1 MKVSELDFFLPSE
14 LLAREPRETRGESRS
29 DSKLMVMNR
38 KTQTIEHKKFNDVI
52 DYLEKG
58 DVLVLN
64 NSKVINA
71 NLIGWLGYKERKIKI
86 DLAGILDNGNWQIYI
101 DDNEINPGDTCE
113 FGDGMLTGTF
123 EKMEENHVWQIKFNQ
138 DNVIELANK
147 IGRPIMS
154 PDVKKQYDLS
164 YYQNVYASKEGSAEL
179 PSAGRHFTKELLEK
193 IKKKG
198 VRVVYVTLHT
208 GLSSMMVTEDT
219 FEEHHMHKEYIEIT
233 SAVANTINEARK
245 NGHSIVCVGTTVVR
259 TLETVADEQGNLKPF
274 TGYSTLY
281 IYPGYHFKIVDKFI
295 TNFHG
300 PNTSRIAMAAAFT
313 GKDLL
318 LKGYAEAIQRKYLFY
333 EFGDTTLTI

>member
-154 PDVKKQYDLS
+154 PYVKKQYDLS

-219 FEEHHMHKEYIEIT
+219 FEEHHMHKEYRIY
-233 SAVANTINEARK
+233 K
-245 NGHSIVCVGTTVVR
+245 
-259 TLETVADEQGNLKPF
+259 
-274 TGYSTLY
+274 TG
-281 IYPGYHFKIVDKFI
+281 
-295 TNFHG
+295 
-300 PNTSRIAMAAAFT
+300 
-313 GKDLL
+313 
-318 LKGYAEAIQRKYLFY
+318 
-333 EFGDTTLTI
+333 